1 MNALPDLQQ
10 RLNSDA
16 VLRTQF
22 MTDPISLLRS
32 AGLQVFPEQA
42 QKLTKSLRSLTSRQS
57 IANTPGIIIIQIDG
71 R

>member
-10 RLNSDA
+10 KLNSDA
-16 VLRTQF
+16 ALRAQF
-22 MTDPISLLRS
+22 MKEPGSLLRS
-32 AGLQVFPEQA
+32 AGLKVFPEQA
-42 QKLTKSLRSLTSRQS
+42 KKLTKSLRSLTSRQS